1 MQSTNEFVHSQNVLH
16 LKRRLSVEAD
26 QDRRNV
32 LLTLLAEEEAKLH
45 NGKEKRRRFDQ
56 NRFARPR
63 ALQPE

>member
-45 NGKEKRRRFDQ
+45 NGKEKREAVRSESLRKTEGL
-56 NRFARPR
+56 AT
-63 ALQPE
+63 